1 MIYRWLADL
10 VMILHGALLVFFVIG
25 GFLAWRW
32 FWLIWVHLGIVAWNL
47 TIVLLDFGCPVTA
60 TEKAFRRLGGEQ
72 VYAGGYINHYLDGR
86 IWPEGATP
94 TVEGVAFAIVL
105 ISYAGL
111 FVSRRRRRRTRTRP
125 TATTSG

>member
-1 MIYRWLADL
+1 MVYGWLADL
-10 VMILHGALLVFFVIG
+10 VMIFHGAMLVFFVIG

-32 FWLIWVHLGIVAWNL
+32 FWLIWVHLGIVVWNL

-60 TEKAFRRLGGEQ
+60 TEKAFRRQAGES
-72 VYAGGYINHYLDGR
+72 VYEGGYINHYLDGW

-94 TVEGVAFAIVL
+94 VAEKVGFTLVL

-111 FVSRRRRRRTRTRP
+111 FIIRRRRRNRARS
-125 TATTSG
+125 TAAAAS